1 MFRIAI
7 CDDNKSDLLSIVN
20 IINDYKLIH
29 SNQPEIEYSSFH
41 SAVDLIAAMENG
53 HQFDLVLLDILMPFL
68 TGMDA
73 AKEIRQFN
81 QDVKII
87 FSTSSAEYAIES
99 YAVDAYYYAIK
110 PIEKAKLFPLLDKII
125 SEIEISDGT
134 SILVKNKTI
143 LTRIYTKKL
152 EFAEVI
158 GRTILYHLADGTL
171 IEAVGSMSVLEEEL
185 LSKSCFIKP
194 HRSYIINLD
203 YIDTLSQREIKMRS
217 LTIVPIAKANYR
229 TVKSAYIAYVF
240 Q

>member
-7 CDDNKSDLLSIVN
+7 CDDNKSDLSNIVN
-20 IINDYKLIH
+20 VVNNYIFMH
-29 SNQPEIEYSSFH
+29 SNKPEIKYTTFQ
-41 SAVDLIAAMENG
+41 SAVDLIATMENG
-53 HQFDLVLLDILMPFL
+53 QQFDLVILDILMPFL

-81 QDVKII
+81 QDIKII
-87 FSTSSAEYAIES
+87 FSTSSGEYAIES

-110 PIEKAKLFPLLDKII
+110 PIEKEMLFPLLDKII
-125 SEIEISDGT
+125 LEIGSSAGT
-134 SILVKNKTI
+134 SILVKSKTV
-143 LTRIYTKKL
+143 LTRIYTNKL

-158 GRTILYHLADGTL
+158 GRTIIYHLADGTM

-185 LSKSCFIKP
+185 LSKNCFIKP

-203 YIDTLSQREIKMRS
+203 YIDTLGQREIKMRS
-217 LTIVPIAKANYR
+217 LTLVPIAKANYR